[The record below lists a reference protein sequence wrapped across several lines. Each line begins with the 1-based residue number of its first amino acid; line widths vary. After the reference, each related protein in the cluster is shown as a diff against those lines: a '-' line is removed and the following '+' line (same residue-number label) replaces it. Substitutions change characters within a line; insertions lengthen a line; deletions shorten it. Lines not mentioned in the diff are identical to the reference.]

1 MEADTIYRLM
11 CEANTAMGLRAQPAI
26 LSALA
31 KHLSSTIKQSAD
43 TKLKRESIE
52 GCIRSARKQMDG
64 LEIELNDLQNSCP
77 HLNTKGY
84 QIAEDDAIEY
94 CLDCGR
100 ELQR

>member
-11 CEANTAMGLRAQPAI
+11 CDANTAMGLRAQPEN

-31 KHLSSTIKQSAD
+31 NHLSLAIKRSAE

-52 GCIRSARKQMDG
+52 GCIRSARKQMDE
-64 LEIELNDLQNSCP
+64 LKIELNDLQELCP

-84 QIAEDDAIEY
+84 QIAEDDAIEC